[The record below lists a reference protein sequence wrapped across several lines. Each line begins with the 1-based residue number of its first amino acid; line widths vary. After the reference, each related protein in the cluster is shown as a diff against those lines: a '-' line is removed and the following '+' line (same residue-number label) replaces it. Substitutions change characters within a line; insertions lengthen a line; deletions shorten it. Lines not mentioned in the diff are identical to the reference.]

1 MYNKKVL
8 IDALKSLGTPSTPK
22 QYNFNDGGAK
32 NDPLKEAPYKQVSVR
47 KSNVAGKG
55 LFADEPIRAGE
66 IIGLSHIKSFF
77 ERGGEN
83 YMKSKET
90 PIVGKYYNHSDDA
103 FNALSVIDGNKRYLR
118 AIRDIQPGEE
128 ILGNYREDNDPTLE
142 SPDDFEYGGEMTPQE
157 DGYRTYSPFQNLPY
171 IDIDSDTID
180 TDNIVTDLQLVGNN
194 GVVKNVQKNSGLQ
207 QIPGATVIRE
217 IPLEKKGGSIP
228 RKPKKKNSKA
238 YSRSLE
244 ATNIFFTEHELFEKP
259 KSRKNKIYDP
269 NSKYYREGGVPYNY
283 NPFVSTEPEVQEQP
297 QQFTPIRTEND
308 PEDYDQFLNYSQTA
322 PENRRPDE
330 NYVYGNPN
338 DYDHYGMWEALGKPQ
353 NFNQALE
360 MNPDWVPDE
369 YDGSY
374 HGFSVNPNTGV
385 FLKSGKPGIKPGD
398 TTWMEVAGHY
408 MSPRADMDT
417 PVFDPEMGRFKYVP
431 NENYIE
437 TELTP
442 EEIQEYAKGGYII
455 EELPKAQYGKTIEKG
470 HIYTF
475 KDRPNSYYQLG
486 DNNQILIKNKDTG
499 WKYVPM
505 EDPKGTRRKAL
516 EQGLETGSTNIY
528 RKPSPYKKN
537 DTLEQKVDYY
547 LGRPQDKAWETM
559 MVNGDR
565 DNIRHSMAGYYTGN
579 KLLPFGPLG
588 FIGANALG
596 AGHELQTLYEDPRP
610 WPVKLRE
617 SGEDVFNNFVGTL
630 LAPLPEDAAIST
642 VKFLSNNN
650 LLPDGI
656 DDPTG
661 ANAYVRRKKEGG
673 QIPKAN
679 LGRIVK
685 ASESAFNPNLL
696 RTINTLSK
704 DINNAPALNFLAN
717 KYLRG
722 IGREVQIPEILGG
735 NNFELPGLDLG
746 NVQSLLQRT
755 PMLES
760 DFLNQYGGYNPIIHE
775 LGLPIVTGGLTGH
788 KSSFQNF
795 DKAFRG
801 SGMGN
806 QNGGIYFTSQ
816 PEFASEVGRR
826 NSLGGYGFIPNPQTF
841 TPFVSETLFSNPD
854 KFLDFTGPISA
865 DVAKKIGTINGVN
878 AADYTDFNEFVHDLK
893 NSFNPNLEEDLIQ
906 YSQRQAADALREKG
920 FTGHIYNGDE
930 TVVYDESDL
939 RKIKEFELYKDLDD
953 ALIMSYLQA
962 ISKNASQQSA
972 AEAQLVKA
980 FEEYMRT
987 GDKSKLVNRKFG
999 GALPKAQ
1006 LGNIVKAIT
1015 RSNYNP
1021 ISYPIKLAGQRIAR
1035 LDHVP
1040 NRTKEQIIGGLMGN
1054 IEPMYFG
1061 QAADYKN
1068 HLLFQN
1074 QPDGPLLKDV
1084 YGLGKRDLIAN
1095 YFTGNDTGFTPI
1107 EYDFNNDPGLQAIIK
1122 QYGPLKA
1129 YELLSQ
1135 EAHGT
1140 PLTEGNFGYNLMVNQ
1155 NAMDKYGFDPSLFT
1169 RLNGYHKFNPI
1180 GNPDFLKQSYNHLF
1194 DQYGQE
1200 TIPIEMQ
1207 YDFSKGDPEFTMGY
1221 NPVVPIDNIAGH
1233 MAFLQRAPGQQFNF
1247 TTRDLWG
1254 FRPAAYNSKW
1264 NMNTKKRQM
1273 QTQLMDAFGK
1283 PFVLTQTNP
1292 ITFRNGGALPK
1303 AQLGQVIKS
1312 LSKLTPGNAI
1322 RAGIYSSISPVGYS
1336 IVDKLKGVPFELW
1349 RNATDN
1355 GTRPFRVGMSL
1366 KHGVDELQADML
1378 KKVGYD
1384 LAQWNKLPVKEQMD
1398 IIGSS
1403 YGKDHLER
1411 LQDVG
1416 RRRLDAWAVGLKRP
1430 QEYNTLEQIGDNTFK
1445 MVGTE
1450 YTPMYFNSLLNDLKA
1465 KQIENGNGF
1474 YTGQFSPLE
1483 RLSRDQYRVK
1493 LNTLFEPAGADYEL
1507 RQKDL
1512 IGYRDWDR
1520 TRQVDLEPQGLTSN
1534 HPTGTIYDN
1543 DMYGVMGGFNW
1554 KLMEHPEGMQFQ
1566 TNDLWDLNPFEKR
1579 LDTQVGYNP
1588 LRQKY
1593 LDMHYYK
1600 PFQNFEVLRAVNG
1613 KPFNIQNNFLVDPKT
1628 FQTVRQWRDGG
1639 PLVETEGNPEE
1650 PVTDCPDGYIYD
1662 SDKLGCVPISNT
1674 VLDPAQEHLSNW
1686 WMNREINW
1694 PENNED
1700 YKKKMQQI
1708 LPSLNP
1714 NSPVMGQLND
1724 WPGYVYTDDLPRPNA
1739 GGMYDTNKKKPRI
1752 FVRKSYG
1759 PEMRLQTGIHEGTTH
1774 VNAAVANDLYPMHNK
1789 IMKENL
1795 IPMNKDWSPEQKEFY
1810 SYVTAPDEDNY
1821 HSYLM
1826 NARKIFNVDPKQ
1838 VVTEDDVNKWRQQAE
1853 ESGMMDREGPNYNEE
1868 IYLLFK
1874 LAKNPA
1880 ALTNIFN
1887 YMAENKNQSAEEVPQ
1902 YTKFGGETEYE
1913 LGDVVNEHTKREL
1926 EKLGYTFEQIK

>member
-1 MYNKKVL
+1 MSTDPAVDEWRKQL
-8 IDALKSLGTPSTPK
+8 ELG
-22 QYNFNDGGAK
+22 
-32 NDPLKEAPYKQVSVR
+32 
-47 KSNVAGKG
+47 
-55 LFADEPIRAGE
+55 
-66 IIGLSHIKSFF
+66 
-77 ERGGEN
+77 
-83 YMKSKET
+83 
-90 PIVGKYYNHSDDA
+90 
-103 FNALSVIDGNKRYLR
+103 
-118 AIRDIQPGEE
+118 
-128 ILGNYREDNDPTLE
+128 
-142 SPDDFEYGGEMTPQE
+142 
-157 DGYRTYSPFQNLPY
+157 
-171 IDIDSDTID
+171 
-180 TDNIVTDLQLVGNN
+180 VGNN
-194 GVVKNVQKNSGLQ
+194 PNSRLL
-207 QIPGATVIRE
+207 R
-217 IPLEKKGGSIP
+217 
-228 RKPKKKNSKA
+228 
-238 YSRSLE
+238 
-244 ATNIFFTEHELFEKP
+244 FTEGA
-259 KSRKNKIYDP
+259 I
-269 NSKYYREGGVPYNY
+269 
-283 NPFVSTEPEVQEQP
+283 NPV
-297 QQFTPIRTEND
+297 I
-308 PEDYDQFLNYSQTA
+308 
-322 PENRRPDE
+322 
-330 NYVYGNPN
+330 
-338 DYDHYGMWEALGKPQ
+338 
-353 NFNQALE
+353 
-360 MNPDWVPDE
+360 
-369 YDGSY
+369 
-374 HGFSVNPNTGV
+374 
-385 FLKSGKPGIKPGD
+385 
-398 TTWMEVAGHY
+398 
-408 MSPRADMDT
+408 
-417 PVFDPEMGRFKYVP
+417 
-431 NENYIE
+431 
-437 TELTP
+437 
-442 EEIQEYAKGGYII
+442 
-455 EELPKAQYGKTIEKG
+455 
-470 HIYTF
+470 
-475 KDRPNSYYQLG
+475 
-486 DNNQILIKNKDTG
+486 
-499 WKYVPM
+499 
-505 EDPKGTRRKAL
+505 
-516 EQGLETGSTNIY
+516 
-528 RKPSPYKKN
+528 
-537 DTLEQKVDYY
+537 
-547 LGRPQDKAWETM
+547 
-559 MVNGDR
+559 
-565 DNIRHSMAGYYTGN
+565 
-579 KLLPFGPLG
+579 
-588 FIGANALG
+588 
-596 AGHELQTLYEDPRP
+596 
-610 WPVKLRE
+610 
-617 SGEDVFNNFVGTL
+617 
-630 LAPLPEDAAIST
+630 
-642 VKFLSNNN
+642 
-650 LLPDGI
+650 
-656 DDPTG
+656 
-661 ANAYVRRKKEGG
+661 KKEGG

-746 NVQSLLQRT
+746 NIQSLLQRT

-760 DFLNQYGGYNPIIHE
+760 DFLTQYGGYNPIIHE

-826 NSLGGYGFIPNPQTF
+826 NSLGGYGFSPNPQTF

-878 AADYTDFNEFVHDLK
+878 AADYTDFNEFIIDLQH
-893 NSFNPNLEEDLIQ
+893 SFNPNMEGDLVQ

-1006 LGNIVKAIT
+1006 I
-1015 RSNYNP
+1015 
-1021 ISYPIKLAGQRIAR
+1021 
-1035 LDHVP
+1035 
-1040 NRTKEQIIGGLMGN
+1040 
-1054 IEPMYFG
+1054 
-1061 QAADYKN
+1061 
-1068 HLLFQN
+1068 
-1074 QPDGPLLKDV
+1074 
-1084 YGLGKRDLIAN
+1084 
-1095 YFTGNDTGFTPI
+1095 
-1107 EYDFNNDPGLQAIIK
+1107 
-1122 QYGPLKA
+1122 
-1129 YELLSQ
+1129 
-1135 EAHGT
+1135 
-1140 PLTEGNFGYNLMVNQ
+1140 
-1155 NAMDKYGFDPSLFT
+1155 
-1169 RLNGYHKFNPI
+1169 
-1180 GNPDFLKQSYNHLF
+1180 
-1194 DQYGQE
+1194 
-1200 TIPIEMQ
+1200 
-1207 YDFSKGDPEFTMGY
+1207 
-1221 NPVVPIDNIAGH
+1221 
-1233 MAFLQRAPGQQFNF
+1233 
-1247 TTRDLWG
+1247 
-1254 FRPAAYNSKW
+1254 
-1264 NMNTKKRQM
+1264 
-1273 QTQLMDAFGK
+1273 
-1283 PFVLTQTNP
+1283 
-1292 ITFRNGGALPK
+1292 
-1303 AQLGQVIKS
+1303 GQVIKS

-1336 IVDKLKGVPFELW
+1336 SVDKLKGVPFELW

-1411 LQDVG
+1411 LQDIG

-1465 KQIENGNGF
+1465 KQIENDNGF

-1639 PLVETEGNPEE
+1639 PLIETEGNPEE

-1674 VLDPAQEHLSNW
+1674 VLDPAQQHISNW

-1708 LPSLNP
+1708 LPSSNP
-1714 NSPVMGQLND
+1714 NSPVIGQLND
-1724 WPGYVYTDDLPRPNA
+1724 WPGYVYTDDLPRPDA

-1774 VNAAVANDLYPMHNK
+1774 ANAAVANDLYPMHNK

-1838 VVTEDDVNKWRQQAE
+1838 VVTEDDINKWRQQAE